1 MPTMNSAVLLF
12 NAESVLTCISHLES
26 VYRNLKACNR
36 ERERACTVKI
46 YGNCYECFI
55 TYSTTEREQCAC
67 ETQHRAT
74 NKDYQRSIRITIR
87 IKLRIYG
94 CGDTVSLISKLQL

>member
-36 ERERACTVKI
+36 ERER
-46 YGNCYECFI
+46 
-55 TYSTTEREQCAC
+55 ERER
-67 ETQHRAT
+67 EPVRLKSTVIAT
-74 NKDYQRSIRITIR
+74 N
-87 IKLRIYG
+87 
-94 CGDTVSLISKLQL
+94 VSLPIPQLKESNVHAKLSTEQRTKFIKDQ